1 MNMNAFLRSENENYE
16 TVNPIKK
23 QFYGSFYS
31 GEVNKIVKAKSQ
43 NKFMTFDQ
51 FPLNIPQTST
61 NQSQS
66 RYLKINFIFN
76 IYIS

>member
-16 TVNPIKK
+16 TANPIKK

-31 GEVNKIVKAKSQ
+31 GEVNKIIKAKSQ

-51 FPLNIPQTST
+51 FPLQLPQTSPH
-61 NQSQS
+61 QSQS
-66 RYLKINFIFN
+66 RHLKMNSFLI